1 MSHTSC
7 GNLALA
13 KAAAVPRG
21 KLTILSA
28 AKLGTPC
35 RNPPEAGAEGASAPT
50 ALCTART
57 RGRLE
62 EAPAVITA
70 SCFPSSLHT
79 LCVCVPSC
87 STWCLIS
94 TDKRAETIE
103 VFTACL

>member
-21 KLTILSA
+21 ELTILPA

-35 RNPPEAGAEGASAPT
+35 RNPPEAGAEGASAPM

-62 EAPAVITA
+62 EAPAVIMA
-70 SCFPSSLHT
+70 SCFPAHFVC
-79 LCVCVPSC
+79 LCPQ
-87 STWCLIS
+87 L
-94 TDKRAETIE
+94 
-103 VFTACL
+103 